1 MVNRIELSGD
11 LRAKGPLRSTPA
23 GVPVVEFVVGH
34 ISEQEEAGTLRRVE
48 CEMNC
53 VSMGAVAGLIGA
65 AAPGTGL
72 AVVGFVAAKSL
83 KNRTPVLH
91 VKSIEFQE
99 GIENGI

>member
-1 MVNRIELSGD
+1 VNRIELAGE

-23 GVPVVEFVVGH
+23 GVPIVEFIIGH
-34 ISEQEEAGTLRRVE
+34 ASEQEEAGMPRRIE

-53 VSMGAVAGLIGA
+53 VAMGTGAGLLGA
-65 AAPGTGL
+65 AMLGTRL
-72 AVVGFVAAKSL
+72 AITGFLAAKSL

-99 GIENGI
+99 GNENGF